1 MSKARGLAD
10 LGNVY
15 NDGALS
21 NRNLIINGSFDVWQR
36 GITGSGNGY
45 KSADRWNL
53 NTYTAGTISL
63 TQKTDAVGQSFTNYA
78 RFEQSV
84 VDTNDGKQALMQTI
98 EGSHAVGKEVT
109 VSFKARANAA
119 LSGCLVRGVFATQTF
134 NLTTEWQ
141 RFTFTGIAL
150 ANGANV
156 RPIFDFG
163 AANTL
168 WYVDIAEVQLE
179 VGPATPFEHRSYG
192 QELALCQR
200 YYTKLGAGGPYMRF
214 GSGLNVSTVTNSS
227 FVNLPTTM
235 RAVGTLTTSGSST
248 FAIYAAAGSVYTC
261 SNVVIDTSG
270 TSLNAF
276 TANATTSSLVAGGFG
291 TLLAQNNAAAYLAI
305 DSEL

>member
-1 MSKARGLAD
+1 MSKARELAN
-10 LGNVY
+10 LGNAY
-15 NDGALS
+15 SDGALS
-21 NRNLIINGSFDVWQR
+21 NRNLIINGGFNVWQR
-36 GITGSGNGY
+36 GITGSGSGY

-84 VDTNDGKQALMQTI
+84 VDTNAGQQALMQTI

-119 LSGCLVRGVFATQTF
+119 LSGCQVRGVFATQTF

-141 RFTFTGIAL
+141 RFTFTGTAL

-179 VGPATPFEHRSYG
+179 VGDTATPFEHRSYG
-192 QELALCQR
+192 DELARCQR
-200 YYTKLGAGGPYMRF
+200 YYQRLERLAGET
-214 GSGLNVSTVTNSS
+214 NSTVPTYFFYSTTLPVALRATPTFSQTGVMTVDVPGVTNFTQAS
-227 FVNLPTTM
+227 
-235 RAVGTLTTSGSST
+235 VGGGVGFGPDLTAFSGSLQNFPSM
-248 FAIYAAAGSVYTC
+248 SSYTNRYMNTYGN
-261 SNVVIDTSG
+261 SIILD
-270 TSLNAF
+270 A
-276 TANATTSSLVAGGFG
+276 
-291 TLLAQNNAAAYLAI
+291 
-305 DSEL
+305 EL